1 MLLFAAS
8 LLERLS
14 WQPGQ
19 TTAEFHLLVAEWL
32 TVVRD
37 WAQQAPLHNL

>member
-8 LLERLS
+8 LLDRLS

-19 TTAEFHLLVAEWL
+19 TTAEFHLLVAESL

-37 WAQQAPLHNL
+37 WAQRAPLHSL